1 MSQPSNFGSNFSQK
15 PESQQLQLV
24 VHAGPLAGKGF
35 PITGNVLTFGRDP
48 DNDITLDDTQVS
60 RNHARLMR
68 QGDEVILEDL
78 DSTNGTLVNGK
89 PIVGQQVLQPAD
101 IISIGSSVFGV
112 KGFSAP
118 HTIGITQ
125 ISSERPPFSI
135 RQGPKPAAPSPAR
148 PGPAPSPARPGPAP
162 RQPAPKEGWSNV
174 NLLAIGGILA
184 LVVIVLAIAATSAY
198 LLSRGRG
205 SALADAPVVVI
216 TAPVAG
222 SDVQVNQPVTVQTT
236 ASAPSG
242 VKRIELWVSGVK
254 TSEATSPVAQG
265 QPTLTASFQWT
276 PQVPGTYTLEI
287 RAFNV
292 NEVASAP
299 TVVTVNAVGD
309 TPAGSDTPT
318 PTFTP
323 TPFTPTPTV
332 PNTPSLTTLT
342 DLNVRAGP
350 GTDYDLLGLLPSGSS
365 VEVVGRDETRQW
377 WQIRFAPSPN
387 QLGWVVSD
395 PAYSRTSGVENVPV
409 AQPPA
414 TPTPTPSNTPVPA
427 TFTPTPVETEK
438 PTPTPTSTP
447 TATPPATSEIE
458 FDVSPT
464 SIQGGECVQ
473 VSWNV
478 SGVREVYFEGEGV
491 GGSDSFTDCPNDT
504 KSYEFR
510 VIRLDGSVYE
520 EEIRVEVINPI
531 SSTGTRTLD
540 RNQSIDL
547 DSGDAPGDDF
557 VWIVEDGNRRF
568 ETLGGVLLAP
578 MRDVSSLRNLTLA
591 ECAAANFGEYNFIDA
606 SDSRIGGVN
615 ELVDGRS
622 ACYRTNTGRLGKLR
636 FPNFSSGSLRIEWL
650 TWK

>member
-1 MSQPSNFGSNFSQK
+1 MSQPSTFGSNFGQQ

-35 PITGNVLTFGRDP
+35 PITGSVLTFGRDP

-60 RNHARLMR
+60 RYHARLIR
-68 QGDEVILEDL
+68 QDDEVILEDL
-78 DSTNGTLVNGK
+78 NSTNGTLVNGK
-89 PIVGQQVLQPAD
+89 PIVGQHVLQPAD

-135 RQGPKPAAPSPAR
+135 RQGPKPASPPAVRPRPAAPQ
-148 PGPAPSPARPGPAP
+148 PAP
-162 RQPAPKEGWSNV
+162 REGLSNV

-184 LVVIVLAIAATSAY
+184 LVIVVLAIAAASAY
-198 LLSRGRG
+198 LLTRGRG
-205 SALADAPVVVI
+205 SALADAPAVVI

-222 SDVQVNQPVTVQTT
+222 SDVQVNQPVTIQTT

-254 TSEATSPVAQG
+254 TAEATSPVAQG

-292 NEVASAP
+292 NEVVSAP
-299 TVVTVNAVGD
+299 TMVTVNAVGD
-309 TPAGSDTPT
+309 APAGSGTPT
-318 PTFTP
+318 PTLTP

-332 PNTPSLTTLT
+332 PSTPSLTTLT

-350 GTDYDLLGLLPSGSS
+350 GTGYELLGLLPSGAS

-409 AQPPA
+409 AQLPA
-414 TPTPTPSNTPVPA
+414 TPTPIPTDTPVPA
-427 TFTPTPVETEK
+427 TFTPTPTDTPVPATF
-438 PTPTPTSTP
+438 TPTPTAT
-447 TATPPATSEIE
+447 TAATVIE

-473 VSWNV
+473 VRWNV

-491 GGSDSFTDCPNDT
+491 GGSDNFTDCPRDT

-520 EEIRVEVINPI
+520 EEIRVDVINPI
-531 SSTGTRTLD
+531 SSSGTRTLD

-547 DSGDAPGDDF
+547 DTGDAPGDDF
-557 VWIVEDGNRRF
+557 LWVVENGNRRF
-568 ETLGGVLLAP
+568 EALGGARLAP

-591 ECAAANFGEYNFIDA
+591 ECAAANFDEYYFIDA
-606 SDSRIGGVN
+606 SDSRVDGIN
-615 ELVDGRS
+615 ELIDGRS
-622 ACYRTNTGRLGKLR
+622 ACYRTNSGRLGKLR
-636 FPNFSSGSLRIEWL
+636 FPNFSTGSLRIEWL